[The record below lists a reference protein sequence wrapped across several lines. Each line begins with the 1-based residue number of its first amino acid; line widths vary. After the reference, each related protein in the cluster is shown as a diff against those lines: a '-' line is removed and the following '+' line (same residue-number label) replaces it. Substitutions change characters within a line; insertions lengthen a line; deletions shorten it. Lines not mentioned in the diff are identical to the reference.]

1 MPRMAP
7 AQAAGGEAP
16 MRYPRARPGAGVLLF
31 VLAAVATAADFPAE
45 DPKPFAEARVV
56 LQLSDADPK
65 KQSAVLDVANNL
77 IKHYGGPEL
86 VDIEIIAFG
95 PGIELLFAGS
105 PLSERIASLVVSE
118 VRFVACMNTVD
129 TIERLTGKR
138 PVLTEHAIPVQTGV
152 AHVVE
157 RARSGYVL
165 VRP

>member
-1 MPRMAP
+1 MRDPRRRLG
-7 AQAAGGEAP
+7 AAA
-16 MRYPRARPGAGVLLF
+16 MLLA
-31 VLAAVATAADFPAE
+31 LSAHAAAAEFPAD
-45 DPKPFAEARVV
+45 DPKPFAEARVI
-56 LQLSDADPK
+56 LQLSDADEK

-95 PGIELLFAGS
+95 PGIELLFADN
-105 PLSERIASLVVSE
+105 PLGERIDSLVVSE

-129 TIERLTGKR
+129 TIERKTGKR